1 MSMKESDLVAD
12 LKASLHDSAAVF
24 RAALDADFRRF
35 IADALPDMQFKRPIT
50 RLGTVVL
57 TEGEPRYAMPV
68 GDFAA
73 LKTSLW
79 GGTTRLRPWEPGYP
93 GAVPRVHA
101 TWDGAAWWVELESA
115 PTPAQL
121 AAWTRELTFWYF
133 ARHVV
138 SDEAGATTVNTLDRG
153 LLLLRAQVEA
163 MRELSVRNASKP
175 VQLRDGLS
183 GTPRNSTPA
192 ALYQALLDAFHKAK

>member
-24 RAALDADFRRF
+24 RSALDADFKRF
-35 IADALPDMQFKRPIT
+35 IAQALPDMQFKRPIT
-50 RLGTVVL
+50 RLGAVAL
-57 TEGEPRYAMPV
+57 AEGEGRYAMPV

-73 LKTSLW
+73 WKTSLW
-79 GGTTRLRPWEPGYP
+79 GGNTRLRPWEPGFP
-93 GAVPRVHA
+93 GAVPRVYA
-101 TWDGAAWWVELESA
+101 TWDGAAWWVELETA
-115 PTPAQL
+115 PTPTQL
-121 AAWTRELTFWYF
+121 TAWTRDLSFWYF

-138 SDEAGATTVNTLDRG
+138 SDDANATTVNALDRG

-163 MRELSVRNASKP
+163 MRELTVRNAAKP

-192 ALYQALLDAFHKAK
+192 ALYQALLDAFREAK